1 MLDVAAAML
10 DGVTH
15 SSTLEI
21 DSASSEQSKKCK
33 VCLYTADRGILQLN
47 LDIGRAYRLIVSV
60 HQLLVDDPLRIIAL
74 GRARH
79 RVLIVLCAEKRGAW
93 ISCRSLSGSDHIVTS
108 RVRQHRSQDRSID
121 KAHRQVVFT
130 SHPLPDRSRPTS
142 RGRFPTRFP
151 PAGRFPRYFPGRFRV
166 LPATGGRRLAYR
178 LRTS

>member
-47 LDIGRAYRLIVSV
+47 LDMGRVYRVIVAV
-60 HQLLVDDPLRIIAL
+60 RELLVDEPLRIIAL

-79 RVLIVLCAEKRGAW
+79 CVLIVLCAEKRSAW
-93 ISCRSLSGSDHIVTS
+93 ISCRSLSGSDTIVTS
-108 RVRQHRSQDRSID
+108 RVRQHRRQARFID
-121 KAHRQVVFT
+121 EAHRQVVFT
-130 SHPLPDRSRPTS
+130 SHMHPL
-142 RGRFPTRFP
+142 
-151 PAGRFPRYFPGRFRV
+151 
-166 LPATGGRRLAYR
+166 
-178 LRTS
+178 